1 MDKAALKMTLHHK
14 TYYPIR
20 AAFTLLEIMLVL
32 SIIAIIGAIAVPRL
46 THVYERQKLRG
57 MANEMRLVWDSARL
71 KAMQTG
77 QSQVFQCLPAS
88 GTYSVTP
95 LVLHADSTNAG
106 VGATVMLSG
115 GNLAE
120 TQTSGY
126 LTAAQ
131 PKLASAKELEHGVVF
146 VSCQVV
152 GSQRAYAVSQDAQA
166 SGTTDVNAQTLNQS
180 VIFYPDGST
189 STAELRI
196 QNERGDVRAIQLR
209 GLTGHSRVVEVSN
222 VAESAD
228 EKGAG

>member
-1 MDKAALKMTLHHK
+1 MTSHLKPHDPL
-14 TYYPIR
+14 R
-20 AAFTLLEIMLVL
+20 QAFTLLEIMLVL

-71 KAMQTG
+71 RALQTG

-88 GTYSVTP
+88 GTYSVTA
-95 LVLHADSTNAG
+95 LVLQSDSVNAG
-106 VGATVMLSG
+106 AGATVMLSG
-115 GNLAE
+115 GNLAQ
-120 TQTSGY
+120 TQASGF
-126 LTAAQ
+126 LTAAE
-131 PKLASAKELEHGVVF
+131 PKLASAKELEDGVVF

-152 GSQRAYAVSQDAQA
+152 GSQRAYAISQDAQA
-166 SGTTDVNAQTLNQS
+166 SGNTDVNSQTLNQS

-209 GLTGHSRVVEVSN
+209 GLTGHSRVVDISN
-222 VAESAD
+222 VPEQAD
-228 EKGAG
+228 EK

>member
-1 MDKAALKMTLHHK
+1 MDKVALKMTLPKALK
-14 TYYPIR
+14 TNR
-20 AAFTLLEIMLVL
+20 VAFTLLEIMLVL

-57 MANEMRLVWDSARL
+57 MANEMRLVWDTARL

-88 GTYSVTP
+88 GKYSVTP
-95 LVLHADSTNAG
+95 LVLQSDAVNAG
-106 VGATVMLSG
+106 AGATVMLSG
-115 GNLAE
+115 GNIAQTQSDGFLA
-120 TQTSGY
+120 
-126 LTAAQ
+126 AAE
-131 PKLASAKELEHGVVF
+131 PHLASAKDLEHGIVF

-166 SGTTDVNAQTLNQS
+166 SGNADVNAQTLNQS

-196 QNERGDVRAIQLR
+196 QNERGDIRAIQLR
-209 GLTGHSRVVEVSN
+209 GLTGHSRVVSVSN
-222 VAESAD
+222 VAEAAD
-228 EKGAG
+228 E